1 MRNEALL
8 AHPDAEARKPFY
20 RILYVQVL
28 IGLMLGVLTGHFWPE
43 FGAALKPF
51 GDGFV
56 KLVKMMIAPIVFCT
70 IVSGINSI
78 NDSREIGRTLVKSMA
93 LFYLLTVLALLA
105 GLIAVSLIQP
115 GAGMHVSVSTLDP
128 SVVAKFSKQ
137 AASSGFADFVLHI
150 IPHSFFGAFA
160 DGEVLP
166 VLLVSVLVAFG
177 VSRAGEG
184 GAAVTKAIDSF
195 SQVLFVSFGFIM
207 KLAPL
212 GAFGAMAFTV
222 GRYGIRSIG
231 SLGLLILTF
240 YVACSVFVVIVLGT
254 LARLNGFSL
263 WKTIRYFKEE
273 LLIVLG
279 TSSSEPA
286 MPGALR
292 KLEQLGCRKG
302 VSGLVL
308 PMGYSFNL
316 DGSAIYLTLA
326 SMFIAQACDIHLSW
340 WQIGA
345 MLGLMLLTS
354 KGAAGVTGSGF
365 VALVATLTVM
375 PDLPVTGVA
384 LLVGIDRFMSE
395 ARALTSMI
403 SNCVAAITIS
413 LWENACD
420 REVLARELGHSGNSL
435 KVAAGSKIGV
445 VAVVQ
450 DDKNWISTTQSAA

>member
-1 MRNEALL
+1 MRNEALV
-8 AHPDAEARKPFY
+8 AHPDAEAQKPFY

-78 NDSREIGRTLVKSMA
+78 SDSREIGRTLVKSMA

-115 GAGMHVSVSTLDP
+115 GVGMHVSISTLDP
-128 SVVAKFSKQ
+128 SVAAKFSKQ
-137 AASSGFADFVLHI
+137 AASFGFADFVLHI

-160 DGEVLP
+160 GGEVLP

-177 VSRAGEG
+177 LSRAGEG

-195 SQVLFVSFGFIM
+195 SQVLFVSFGFLM

-240 YVACSVFVVIVLGT
+240 YIACSVFVVVVLGT

-340 WQIGA
+340 SQIGA
-345 MLGLMLLTS
+345 MLALMLLTS

-403 SNCVAAITIS
+403 SNCVAAVTIS

-420 REVLARELGHSGNSL
+420 REVLARELGQSRDSL
-435 KVAAGSKIGV
+435 KVTAGSKIGM

-450 DDKNWISTTQSAA
+450 DDKKWMSTTQSAA